1 MKIQNITT
9 AIKIGEFVLNTGP
22 SKARLRVQYENLP
35 KQVLTD
41 SAGRVYV
48 LCVDDEVMKIGGSV
62 SKKGIKNTM
71 SLYAS
76 ANTGR
81 PSIRS
86 FGVNQLIAERLSE
99 GKQVSIHMITSEK
112 VVAPVN
118 GLFASENLKIS
129 AFKEM
134 EDKCVSDFF
143 AIEGKFP
150 QWNYQEAGKS
160 WEKYIQEEHAL
171 ILTKTAK
178 KG

>member
-1 MKIQNITT
+1 MNIQSITT
-9 AIKIGEFVLNTGP
+9 AIKVGEFVLNTGT

-41 SAGRVYV
+41 NSGRVYI

-62 SKKGIKNTM
+62 GKGGIKSTLNFYN
-71 SLYAS
+71 SG
-76 ANTGR
+76 NTGR

-86 FGVNQLIAERLSE
+86 FGINQLVWERLNE
-99 GKQVSIHMITSEK
+99 GKRVSIHMLTSEQ
-112 VVAPVN
+112 VLAPVK
-118 GLFASENLKIS
+118 GLFGSEEIYIS

-134 EDKCVSDFF
+134 EQKCVSDYV

-150 QWNYQEAGKS
+150 EWNYKEAGKA
-160 WEKYIQEEHAL
+160 WEQSIQEEHAA